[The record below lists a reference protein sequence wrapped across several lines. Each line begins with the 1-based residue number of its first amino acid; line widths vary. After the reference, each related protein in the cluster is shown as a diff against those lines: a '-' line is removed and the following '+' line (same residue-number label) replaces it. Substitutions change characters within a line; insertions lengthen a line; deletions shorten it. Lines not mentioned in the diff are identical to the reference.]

1 MNKFKNVVISD
12 NGITTI
18 EEVHAKH
25 DLIDKF
31 VIGLK
36 IVDKQQSQKRISRN
50 PISKIISAVKNAI
63 KSYNKALEA
72 YYQYLDDV
80 EAYGIK
86 NLEGLK

>member
-36 IVDKQQSQKRISRN
+36 IVDKQPHKKISRN